1 MLQDRDIWIFDL
13 DNTLYPAE
21 CNLFTEVSGRMTR
34 FIAER
39 FALDLHAARRLQKG
53 YFQRY
58 GTTLRGLMTERD
70 VAPEEF
76 LAFVH
81 DIDFSPLAPDPR
93 LARAI
98 AGLPGRKLIHTNG
111 SRDYALR
118 VLERLELG
126 DFFDDIFDIVAADF
140 LPKPDISGYRKLLDE
155 HGVDPRRAVMV
166 EDIARNLI
174 PAADLGMITCWL
186 AKDMADHE
194 NFWAA
199 EGLSDA
205 HIHYR
210 VSDLASWLEQCYV
223 SPPKNQKA
231 GLNT

>member
-21 CNLFTEVSGRMTR
+21 CNLFAEVSRRMTR

-39 FALDLHAARRLQKG
+39 FALDMQAARRLQKG

-58 GTTLRGLMTERD
+58 GTTLRGLMTERGI
-70 VAPEEF
+70 APEEF

-81 DIDFSPLAPDPR
+81 DIDFSPLSPDLR

-98 AGLPGRKLIHTNG
+98 AALPGRKLIHTNG

-126 DFFDDIFDIVAADF
+126 HFFDDIFDIVAADF
-140 LPKPDISGYRKLLDE
+140 LPKPDASGYRKLLAA

-174 PAADLGMITCWL
+174 PAADLGMVTCWI
-186 AKDMADHE
+186 AGNMEDSE

-199 EGLSDA
+199 EGMSDA

-223 SPPKNQKA
+223 SPPKNQKRA
-231 GLNT
+231 